1 MTAQE
6 IATLKGLSDNRVVT
20 KQIERERSAGCPIC
34 ATVCGPLRGY
44 FLPQTV
50 EELDGYV
57 KSLRRRVRSVQK
69 TEAALEK
76 TLRAMSGQ
84 QIMEGW

>member
-1 MTAQE
+1 MPN
-6 IATLKGLSDNRVVT
+6 LRHGLR
-20 KQIERERSAGCPIC
+20 
-34 ATVCGPLRGY
+34 PLRGY
-44 FLPQTV
+44 FLAETV
-50 EELDGYV
+50 GELEGYV

-84 QIMEGW
+84 QIMEGWGND